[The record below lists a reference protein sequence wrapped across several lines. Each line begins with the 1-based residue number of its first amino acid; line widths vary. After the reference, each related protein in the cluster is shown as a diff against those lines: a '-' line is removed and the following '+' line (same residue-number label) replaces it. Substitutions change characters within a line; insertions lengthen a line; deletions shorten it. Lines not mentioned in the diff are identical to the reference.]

1 MTHDT
6 VYPVD
11 PDGDRTNDILLRN
24 GTLNHDSPSHDTS
37 GHLGVAELNFNASR
51 RRILTAP
58 LPDPITKNIE
68 AIIALHTQKVR
79 DIPAH
84 QRVLEEF
91 AAFFGRSAFM
101 YGLLVGLS
109 IWIMGDFINHT
120 EVLPFKLPSFIWA
133 DYGLDAAALL
143 ISTGVLVR
151 QSRQESFAEQR
162 TQLMLQLNLLSE
174 QKIAKIIALLEELR
188 TDLPN
193 VINRH
198 DPEAEVMQE
207 AADPIAVLETL
218 QDNLE
223 KELSINSTHASTD
236 PIKQIE

>member
-6 VYPVD
+6 IHPVD
-11 PDGDRTNDILLRN
+11 SNGDRANDIPSRDN
-24 GTLNHDSPSHDTS
+24 TLNYDSPSRDLP
-37 GHLGVAELNFNASR
+37 GHPGVAELNFNASR

-68 AIIALHTQKVR
+68 AIIGLHTQKVR

-84 QRVLEEF
+84 QRMLEEF

-101 YGLLVGLS
+101 YGLLAGLL
-109 IWIMGDFINHT
+109 IWIMGDFINAV

-133 DYGLDAAALL
+133 NDGLDAAALL

-162 TQLMLQLNLLSE
+162 SQLMLQLNLLSE

-193 VINRH
+193 VIDRH

-223 KELSINSTHASTD
+223 KELAPNSIRPVSIAIPGD
-236 PIKQIE
+236 L